1 MNASEEENT
10 FVASVPLSLGLQKEP
25 LMVQAGNSAGFRPA
39 EQHEIRSRHEKDAQ
53 AEGHAASQP
62 AEAGYYTATGN
73 SSAAATRATLSLVDR
88 QPDECGPMQWM
99 LANRTNAPVCDAQE
113 GQGLGVPVPLR
124 TSDCP
129 YLDHEGTLLGWD
141 PQWHCHSLPHTD
153 FYALYS
159 YNQMSSFCFPA
170 CHNALTASSVP
181 EYFSTVPA
189 CGDASFQSRFEPQ
202 EGSCSV
208 SPTCIRYSHIEE
220 DQNLLRSF
228 WTFTGGTCPRL
239 PLSIRAAVQA
249 NCSPAPAEES
259 LLMQVPTS
267 FPPCPSNPSSA
278 ASYSEP
284 FGCRQKQLLRK
295 QRMTSH
301 EERKRKKAEG
311 QRGNGAPGRQGSTRS
326 NQTRHRK
333 KTQVEL
339 KLSPLHTSTPSLPP
353 PAAELDSL
361 APCSESPAK
370 LPEPVSHPSTSASH
384 EELALCLPDMQRL
397 ALLRQH
403 PVSAV
408 SYCVPFSTGAS
419 HRDQT
424 GFCRPPPRAP
434 HRKRRPRR
442 ALTERSTRGTG
453 SPGGLDHP
461 IPRFVSSLLGP
472 LADVEWRNPI
482 AGFHLSNKFGYLR
495 CDRTGEP
502 VFSHHWEGG
511 CEGVLFDNQKSL
523 WKVRCYNRG
532 KVITKSFSPKL
543 LGGFEAAKTV
553 ATLYRIWAAEREEVL
568 TQKLRELAQEWK
580 QHQGE
585 PYGVVNLPDGSI
597 RLSGTTIMN
606 RENLMIPSSAALE
619 TVVDGILR
627 NEGESG
633 KDSPES
639 LLNAAMS
646 IVSQMHCQH
655 NVAEG
660 QM

>member
-1 MNASEEENT
+1 MNASEEENA
-10 FVASVPLSLGLQKEP
+10 FVASVPSFFGLQEES
-25 LMVQAGNSAGFRPA
+25 LMVQAGNTAGFRPA
-39 EQHEIRSRHEKDAQ
+39 EQHQIWSRYEKDAQ
-53 AEGHAASQP
+53 TEGHAAPQA
-62 AEAGYYTATGN
+62 AEAGYYSATSN
-73 SSAAATRATLSLVDR
+73 SSAAETRAKLSLVDR
-88 QPDECGPMQWM
+88 EPDECRAMQWM
-99 LANRTNAPVCDAQE
+99 LANRTNTPVFDAQE
-113 GQGLGVPVPLR
+113 EQEHGVPVPLR

-141 PQWHCHSLPHTD
+141 PQWLCHSLPHTD

-170 CHNALTASSVP
+170 CHNALTASVP
-181 EYFSTVPA
+181 EYFSSVPA
-189 CGDASFQSRFEPQ
+189 CGDASLQSRFEPQ
-202 EGSCSV
+202 GTCSLT
-208 SPTCIRYSHIEE
+208 PACIRYSPTEE

-228 WTFTGGTCPRL
+228 WAFTGGTCPRL
-239 PLSIRAAVQA
+239 PLSIRAAVPS

-259 LLMQVPTS
+259 LLMHVPTS
-267 FPPCPSNPSSA
+267 CPPCPSNSSSA

-284 FGCRQKQLLRK
+284 FGCRQKSPRLK
-295 QRMTSH
+295 QRMSSH
-301 EERKRKKAEG
+301 RERKRKKTEG
-311 QRGNGAPGRQGSTRS
+311 RSRNGAPGRQGSTRS
-326 NQTRHRK
+326 NQAYHGRK
-333 KTQVEL
+333 TGVEL
-339 KLSPLHTSTPSLPP
+339 KLSPLQTSTPSLSS

-361 APCSESPAK
+361 TPCSESPGK
-370 LPEPVSHPSTSASH
+370 LPEPVSHPSISASH

-397 ALLRQH
+397 GLLRQQ

-408 SYCVPFSTGAS
+408 SSCVSFSPGAS

-453 SPGGLDHP
+453 NSGGLDHP

-502 VFSHHWEGG
+502 VFSHRWEGG

-523 WKVRCYNRG
+523 WKVRCYGKG
-532 KVITKSFSPKL
+532 KVLTKSFSPKL

-553 ATLYRIWAAEREEVL
+553 ATLYRIRAAEREEVL
-568 TQKLRELAQEWK
+568 TQKLRELALDWK

-585 PYGVVNLPDGSI
+585 PYGVVNLPDGGI
-597 RLSGTTIMN
+597 PLSGTTIVN
-606 RENLMIPSSAALE
+606 RENLMIPSSAGLE

-639 LLNAAMS
+639 LLNAAMI
-646 IVSQMHCQH
+646 IVSQMQCQH

-660 QM
+660 EM